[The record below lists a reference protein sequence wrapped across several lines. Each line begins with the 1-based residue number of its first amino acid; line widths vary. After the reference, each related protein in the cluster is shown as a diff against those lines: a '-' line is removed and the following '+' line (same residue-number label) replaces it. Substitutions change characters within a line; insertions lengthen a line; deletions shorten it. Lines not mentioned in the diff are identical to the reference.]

1 MRVELIYAP
10 GCNLYKSIRDTLET
24 VIAEER
30 LPIPVEMVED
40 GVDLGRPIIRIDGQL
55 VEYVVATFDQLRDIL
70 SCRWRDHHTEGLIN
84 RAA

>member
-10 GCNLYKSIRDTLET
+10 GCSLYKSVRETLES

-40 GVDLGRPIIRIDGQL
+40 GVDLGSPRIRIDGQF
-55 VEYVVATFDQLRDIL
+55 VESVVATFDQLRDIL
-70 SCRWRDHHTEGLIN
+70 SGRWRELNDAPMR
-84 RAA
+84 RA